1 VRLRKD
7 AKVDLIRSVPLF
19 SRCSRRE
26 AEDIA
31 HVADEID
38 LPQGTELTREG
49 DTGREFL
56 VIIDGEAEVWRRGRK
71 LRELGAGDCLGE
83 IALLTKS
90 PRTAT
95 VTATT
100 PVRALVLT
108 DRAFR
113 RMIEDQPVIAAKVL
127 ETLAE
132 RLAPSAI

>member
-7 AKVDLIRSVPLF
+7 AKVDLIRGVPLF

-26 AEDIA
+26 AEEIA

-38 LPQGTELTREG
+38 LPEGTELTREG

-56 VIIDGEAEVWRRGRK
+56 VIIDGEAEVRRRGRK
-71 LRELGAGDCLGE
+71 LRTLGAGDCVGE

>member
-1 VRLRKD
+1 MRLRKD
-7 AKVDLIRSVPLF
+7 AKVELIRGVPLF
-19 SRCSRRE
+19 ARCSRKE
-26 AEDIA
+26 AEAIA

-38 LPQGTELTREG
+38 LPQGTELTHEG
-49 DTGREFL
+49 DTGREFM
-56 VIIDGEAEVWRRGRK
+56 VIVEGEADVTRDGNSLRR
-71 LRELGAGDCLGE
+71 LGPGDCVGE

-113 RMIEDQPVIAAKVL
+113 RMLEEQPVIAAKVL

>member
-7 AKVDLIRSVPLF
+7 AKVELIRAVPLF

-26 AEDIA
+26 AEEIA

-38 LPQGTELTREG
+38 LPEGTALTREG
-49 DTGREFL
+49 DTGREFM
-56 VIIDGEAEVWRRGRK
+56 VIVEGEAEVRRRGRK
-71 LRELGAGDCLGE
+71 LRMLGPGDCVGE

-113 RMIEDQPVIAAKVL
+113 RMIEDQPLIAAKVL